1 MTYKALLLLSLILI
15 AVRASDSDFDPE
27 RDFENDYDNDFYK
40 GQVTCKHDELQHN
53 PELLDIEE
61 ANNST
66 LDNEDRLLTSTS
78 YPQLRI
84 YPYYNILAASAPATY
99 TSYIEY
105 QLVPPIVSYFEAAL
119 KVKYSVSGALK
130 VPSVQTTVCGTATPS
145 VLLNGGVA
153 ADFFIFFDSEYD
165 GSSSWVAESY
175 VCFMSTTSYRPLIA
189 TTKFNRALI
198 KNPGTDVLL
207 HEKNTYLLIHEMT
220 HSLGFSTSLYPYFL
234 DSNGK
239 TRTGHIKSGT
249 LDGTTSTVLST
260 SALTAALRTFFGC
273 STLTGAYMENSGSAA
288 TAGSHFERRQ
298 FVFEYMSSGLVYQQR
313 ISEFTFALLE
323 DSGWYV
329 PDYTYAEPYHF
340 GQGQGCGFLFNTCS
354 SSSFTYDEFCKTST
368 RGCSFQG
375 RGGGV
380 CQSDLRSDGCKYYS
394 PDVNDDCD
402 NTAAASY
409 ARLPSLQTFGRGAE
423 SQCFNGN
430 LASTISSATQ
440 TSFCFKYSCQGSGA
454 STVVNVQV
462 GTKTVTCKEEGSLS
476 ISGYYGS
483 ITCPD
488 PLTFC
493 TTTGK
498 AYCPRNCMGRG
509 YCSSGK
515 CVCYKG
521 YKGVDCGLN
530 I

>member
-1 MTYKALLLLSLILI
+1 MTYKVLLLLTLIFV
-15 AVRASDSDFDPE
+15 AVRASESNFDPE
-27 RDFENDYDNDFYK
+27 HDFENDYDNDFYK
-40 GQVTCKHDELQHN
+40 GQVTCKHGELQHN
-53 PELLDIEE
+53 PGLLDIEE
-61 ANNST
+61 EDDST
-66 LDNEDRLLTSTS
+66 LDGEGRRLTSTS

-130 VPSVQTTVCGTATPS
+130 VPSVQTTICGATTPS

-175 VCFMSTTSYRPLIA
+175 VCF
-189 TTKFNRALI
+189 I

-239 TRTGHIKSGT
+239 IRTGHIKSGVV
-249 LDGTTSTVLST
+249 DGSTSTVLST
-260 SALTAALRTFFGC
+260 PTLTTALRNFFGC
-273 STLTGAYMENSGSAA
+273 SSLAGAYMENSGSTA

-329 PDYTYAEPYHF
+329 PDYTYAEPYYF
-340 GQGQGCGFLFNTCS
+340 GQGQGCGFLFNECTG
-354 SSSFTYDEFCKTST
+354 SSFTYDEFCKTTTST

-375 RGGGV
+375 RGGGT

-394 PDVNDDCD
+394 PDVNDDC
-402 NTAAASY
+402 NSTGAASY
-409 ARLPSLQTFGRGAE
+409 ARLSLLQTFGRGA
-423 SQCFNGN
+423 
-430 LASTISSATQ
+430 
-440 TSFCFKYSCQGSGA
+440 GS
-454 STVVNVQV
+454 
-462 GTKTVTCKEEGSLS
+462 
-476 ISGYYGS
+476 
-483 ITCPD
+483 
-488 PLTFC
+488 
-493 TTTGK
+493 
-498 AYCPRNCMGRG
+498 
-509 YCSSGK
+509 
-515 CVCYKG
+515 
-521 YKGVDCGLN
+521 
-530 I
+530 